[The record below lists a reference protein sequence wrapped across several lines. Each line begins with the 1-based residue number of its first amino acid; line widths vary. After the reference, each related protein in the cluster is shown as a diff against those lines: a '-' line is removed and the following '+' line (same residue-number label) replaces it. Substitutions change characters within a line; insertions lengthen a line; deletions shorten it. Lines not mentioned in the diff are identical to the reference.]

1 MAQPDPITDDMVA
14 QTIQRAENDIRHIE
28 SLPEEQQRVHA
39 EDLRL
44 ARLHVSLIKQ
54 AKERYD
60 WVQNMLHQNGPRLC
74 GELSREEIFELTD
87 SHAALLV
94 LALECDD
101 RRKSFI

>member
-1 MAQPDPITDDMVA
+1 MSPHDPELDDLVA

-39 EDLRL
+39 EDLRK

-54 AKERYD
+54 AKERHD
-60 WVQNMLHQNGPRLC
+60 RIQNIVGPRLC
-74 GELSREEIFELTD
+74 GELSQEEIFELSD
-87 SHAALLV
+87 ALADVLV
-94 LALECDD
+94 LALHCDD